1 MCDGP
6 IITEELWN
14 RWHKTEE
21 KEEIDISKKI
31 ETIKDDFKNSQEEF
45 INKAYEKIEKTKE
58 EMVIDDIIMI
68 FTLRFEKYEDYFEY
82 KKRMKEQIE
91 KAKTIPMF
99 EGNKCGFT
107 YYVEPIILS
116 EETFNYII
124 EKRGIK
130 KNG

>member
-1 MCDGP
+1 MSDGP

-21 KEEIDISKKI
+21 KKERDFSEGI
-31 ETIKDDFKNSQEEF
+31 ETFKDDFRNSQEDF
-45 INKAYEKIEKTKE
+45 IKEAYEKIEKVKE

-68 FTLRFEKYEDYFEY
+68 YALRYEKYEDYFEY

-91 KAKTIPMF
+91 KAKTIPVF

-130 KNG
+130 KNE